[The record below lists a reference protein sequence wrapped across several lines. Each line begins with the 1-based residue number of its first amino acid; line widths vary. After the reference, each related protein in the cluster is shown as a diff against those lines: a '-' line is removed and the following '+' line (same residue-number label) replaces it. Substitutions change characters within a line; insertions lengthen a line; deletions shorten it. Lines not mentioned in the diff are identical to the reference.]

1 MKKLCSLF
9 ALGMLLFWAACSEEN
24 VSPVSGST
32 EDPNMVTADTSMY
45 VHCSRIASGKSQNS
59 EDSGCYWS
67 GEMWNRTSGYRVH
80 TGYDNGT
87 NTSGIWTWSV
97 NALNDSIV
105 HTGWNFPLAD
115 TDDSTALADVI
126 DKCNGSLCGTIEFKQ
141 LPDSLRYVPVPSR
154 EITSFTL
161 KFSLAGKDSSGK
173 FESVDVHDMQGI
185 CIEYIAVGMEIEL
198 DLGDSLNT
206 VMAGY
211 FYNVKLPYY
220 PKENADGGVN
230 GKEVCYPWNSFVLPR
245 DVGIKGIPISMDEA
259 LSHLQGFRFTI
270 STNYNYGYPVSEYFD
285 IISLGRYSGT
295 APATNLHSVDK
306 SCSPDSV
313 RDYFCECSY
322 PDERSE
328 RKGFE
333 KTLRYINEK
342 IGQIKNESSI
352 ISDKTE
358 KCFGHIPT
366 PYITET
372 HKVVNWERPCDNPL
386 PKTLVCADG
395 SVSESREFTQMMEI
409 FDAKANVVF
418 EQQKLIVD
426 SLFGECMKLRD
437 TLFNGEIVPD
447 SCRIDEILMDRS
459 VHYLPYTKDASV
471 AANAAFIDELDSL
484 SKLDSLD
491 EASKYC
497 VLQFNSREPRL
508 VSSLQKR
515 PLAEPFI
522 THPMVKSIR
531 CESGNVYYTSEYKE
545 FLQELG
551 LKDDTDSLD
560 VYNAAKKYY
569 LDQRKNALD
578 NCVDSYGKNGIIWDA
593 VWTKVNT
600 GFDNGSGTSGK
611 WFYVTDSADGG
622 KSHIEWNNG
631 YVVKDWNDPNALD
644 TLLRNDGQ
652 LKGSAYFVKTSIRT
666 PFVNLGFWLAG
677 EDGKGDHDAVDITDK
692 EGICLDFD
700 LSSTGFTSTGFTEVY
715 LQLDM
720 SDSLGAAIN
729 FDLFSARLR
738 PTYSTVLKCY
748 VWEDF
753 RQAGWGKKMELKEAL
768 KHVTGIKFHFEYT
781 GQEESVV
788 DFSIKRIAF
797 KNPYML

>member
-220 PKENADGGVN
+220 PKGNADEGVN

-342 IGQIKNESSI
+342 IGQKKNESSI

-372 HKVVNWERPCDNPL
+372 HKVVNWERPCDNPI

-459 VHYLPYTKDASV
+459 VHYLPYTKEAAV
-471 AANAAFIDELDSL
+471 AANTEFENELDSL
-484 SKLDSLD
+484 YRTDSLD
-491 EASKYC
+491 EATQYC
-497 VLQFNSREPRL
+497 ILHGFPNVAYNEKPRMA
-508 VSSLQKR
+508 
-515 PLAEPFI
+515 PLKLYPF
-522 THPMVKSIR
+522 VKSIR
-531 CESGNVYYTSEYKE
+531 CESGTVYYTSDYKE

-569 LDQRKNALD
+569 RDQYKNSFNA
-578 NCVDSYGKNGIIWDA
+578 CVDSFGNNGIIWDA

-644 TLLRNDGQ
+644 TLLRNDRQ
-652 LKGSAYFVKTSIRT
+652 LKGSAYFVKTSIRA

-700 LSSTGFTSTGFTEVY
+700 LSSTGYTSTGFTEVY

-720 SDSLGAAIN
+720 SDSLGATIN

-781 GQEESVV
+781 GQDESVV

>member
-1 MKKLCSLF
+1 
-9 ALGMLLFWAACSEEN
+9 
-24 VSPVSGST
+24 
-32 EDPNMVTADTSMY
+32 
-45 VHCSRIASGKSQNS
+45 
-59 EDSGCYWS
+59 
-67 GEMWNRTSGYRVH
+67 
-80 TGYDNGT
+80 
-87 NTSGIWTWSV
+87 
-97 NALNDSIV
+97 
-105 HTGWNFPLAD
+105 
-115 TDDSTALADVI
+115 
-126 DKCNGSLCGTIEFKQ
+126 
-141 LPDSLRYVPVPSR
+141 
-154 EITSFTL
+154 
-161 KFSLAGKDSSGK
+161 
-173 FESVDVHDMQGI
+173 
-185 CIEYIAVGMEIEL
+185 
-198 DLGDSLNT
+198 
-206 VMAGY
+206 
-211 FYNVKLPYY
+211 
-220 PKENADGGVN
+220 
-230 GKEVCYPWNSFVLPR
+230 
-245 DVGIKGIPISMDEA
+245 
-259 LSHLQGFRFTI
+259 
-270 STNYNYGYPVSEYFD
+270 
-285 IISLGRYSGT
+285 
-295 APATNLHSVDK
+295 
-306 SCSPDSV
+306 
-313 RDYFCECSY
+313 
-322 PDERSE
+322 
-328 RKGFE
+328 
-333 KTLRYINEK
+333 
-342 IGQIKNESSI
+342 
-352 ISDKTE
+352 
-358 KCFGHIPT
+358 
-366 PYITET
+366 
-372 HKVVNWERPCDNPL
+372 
-386 PKTLVCADG
+386 
-395 SVSESREFTQMMEI
+395 MMEI

-471 AANAAFIDELDSL
+471 AANTEFENELDSL
-484 SKLDSLD
+484 YRTDSLD

-508 VSSLQKR
+508 VSSLKKR

-578 NCVDSYGKNGIIWDA
+578 NCVDSFGNNGIIWDA

-652 LKGSAYFVKTSIRT
+652 LKGSAYFAKTSIRT
-666 PFVNLGFWLAG
+666 PFVVLGFWLAG
-677 EDGKGDHDAVDITDK
+677 EDGKGGHDAVDITDK

-700 LSSTGFTSTGFTEVY
+700 LSSTGYTSTGFTEVY

-720 SDSLGAAIN
+720 SDSLGATIN

-781 GQEESVV
+781 GQDESVV
-788 DFSIKRIAF
+788 DFSIKQIAF